1 MTRKREIHWVD
12 LAEGESVG
20 VFPLEETASGD
31 YICPKCGQTTHYW
44 EGQIDQ
50 DRMGND
56 IDGWSFDCWTCG
68 IGSEVIEGRY
78 SGDND

>member
-1 MTRKREIHWVD
+1 MAKVREIHWVD

-20 VFPLEETASGD
+20 VFPLEETISGN
-31 YICPKCGQTTHYW
+31 YMCPKCGKQCHYW

-56 IDGWSFDCWTCG
+56 IHGWSFDCWDCG
-68 IGSEVIEGRY
+68 IGSEVVEGSWNSR
-78 SGDND
+78 DD